1 MVELDNYKPESPRGV
16 EVAAPEFQNTKE
28 HQIAALLRIF
38 VEKCQFLSGSSIA
51 EAAPT
56 ARQIAR
62 QDSARLRPRQDSDPE
77 DLLPDLGQ
85 DSDAASQPM
94 AMAMAMEV
102 QSDEVE
108 VADYSPPGSRSP
120 SPPQNPR

>member
-56 ARQIAR
+56 ARQIAM

-94 AMAMAMEV
+94 AMEV
-102 QSDEVE
+102 QSDD

-120 SPPQNPR
+120 SPPPPPQNPR